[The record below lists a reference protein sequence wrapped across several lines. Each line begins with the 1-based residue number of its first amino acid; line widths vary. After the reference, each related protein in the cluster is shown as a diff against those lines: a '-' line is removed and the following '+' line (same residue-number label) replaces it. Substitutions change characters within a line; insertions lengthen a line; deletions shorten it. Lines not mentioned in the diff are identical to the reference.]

1 MSTFGGIFNE
11 LPIRPFAVAAAST
24 LVQGMVV
31 QYNSGTAV
39 VEPWSVGTNIPF
51 GICTGDADLSLLMV
65 DVYVGKGCSVLIKC
79 NTAIIPVPGQKLY
92 WAASGV
98 VNVTATN
105 TPVALAVGTGFN
117 GYVEAV
123 LI

>member
-11 LPIRPFAVAAAST
+11 LPIRPYNVAAAST
-24 LVQGMVV
+24 LVKGMVV

-51 GICTGDADLSLLMV
+51 GVCTGDADLTLLTV
-65 DVYVGKGCSVLIKC
+65 DVYVAKGASVLIKC
-79 NTAIIPVPGQKLY
+79 NTGIIPVPGQKLY
-92 WAASGV
+92 FAASGV
-98 VNVTATN
+98 VNVTVVN

-123 LI
+123 II